1 MKNPILWLTAAGF
14 LVLGSI
20 NVSANHHEEEEI
32 APTTLIHVVTVTWKA
47 DATEAQIQAALEGV
61 KDLARAYEGITR
73 VWVKTVS
80 AQGERTHAFAM
91 EFADQMAL
99 VNYADSDAQKAWY
112 DLYLPIR
119 ERSTTF
125 DISN

>member
-1 MKNPILWLTAAGF
+1 MKNLVLSLAVAGF
-14 LVLGSI
+14 LVLGAT
-20 NVSANHHEEEEI
+20 NVSANHHEEEI
-32 APTTLIHVVTVTWKA
+32 APTSLIHVVTVSWKA
-47 DATEAQIQAALEGV
+47 DATDEQINAALEGV
-61 KDLARAYEGITR
+61 KNLARAYEGITR

-91 EFADQMAL
+91 EFVDQMAL
-99 VNYADSDAQKAWY
+99 VKYADSDAQKTWY